1 MVSAKKM
8 KQLVGTDKTWTLVK
22 QDVNN
27 GTKGDEWNSL
37 LNLLAAKMVSAKKM
51 DQKNWIHFCSPNWKQ
66 TNLVKTWG
74 NRLANASQDFNAT
87 QFEWFQ
93 LTTNLAEGNVYV

>member
-1 MVSAKKM
+1 M
-8 KQLVGTDKTWTLVK
+8 KFLTEFFGS
-22 QDVNN
+22 QDGFRKEN
-27 GTKGDEWNSL
+27 GSEELDSFL
-37 LNLLAAKMVSAKKM
+37 L
-51 DQKNWIHFCSPNWKQ
+51 SPDWKQ
-66 TNLVKTWG
+66 TYLIKTWG